1 MDHFSDNNREYIPS
15 TIYVSLYLFLLIF
28 FVLLNSSAKRNAD
41 TAKLAIESINQ
52 TFSAGFLS
60 SDGSKTDD
68 IAKLDDKNQVLKEY
82 FIPQIRKN
90 INHDYVKLDLDYNNK
105 NNFDKISLSTTS
117 VFKENSDEIKEDFQK
132 ILTELS
138 ALINVNNQT
147 TRLRMEITLG
157 IKSNEPK
164 ENQKLEELR
173 IISLYK
179 TIVANK
185 AKQKNFLIGL
195 DKSNEE
201 SVTFSFFLTD

>member
-90 INHDYVKLDLDYNNK
+90 IN
-105 NNFDKISLSTTS
+105 S
-117 VFKENSDEIKEDFQK
+117 
-132 ILTELS
+132 
-138 ALINVNNQT
+138 
-147 TRLRMEITLG
+147 
-157 IKSNEPK
+157 
-164 ENQKLEELR
+164 
-173 IISLYK
+173 
-179 TIVANK
+179 
-185 AKQKNFLIGL
+185 
-195 DKSNEE
+195 
-201 SVTFSFFLTD
+201 